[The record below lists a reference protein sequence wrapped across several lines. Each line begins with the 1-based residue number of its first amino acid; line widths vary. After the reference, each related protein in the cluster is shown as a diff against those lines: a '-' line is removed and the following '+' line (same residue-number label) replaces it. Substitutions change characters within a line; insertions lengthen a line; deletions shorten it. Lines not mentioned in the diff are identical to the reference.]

1 MQPSVNTPVGIKERL
16 ISLENALANPFSD
29 LSIER
34 ILDVFI
40 NAVLDGRKLTKD
52 KQDTQI
58 LAFSERFTEPVK
70 KLLTLRRQRH
80 DFSFIASLGRG
91 AYGRVDLVRENA
103 TGQTYAMKTL
113 DKSKMLSQQ
122 ADFWAE
128 REIMSQSASPWIV
141 HLFYSFQD
149 ARSLYMVME
158 YVPGGTLVCW
168 MDEVELISETVC
180 RFYAAEITQALSD
193 LHSMG
198 FIHRDIKPDNLLLD
212 VSGHLK
218 LIDFGTCVRVDPI
231 SHRVRC
237 ESAVGTPD
245 YISPEVLYS
254 QSSGGGE
261 YGFPVDW
268 WALGVLV
275 YEMIY
280 GETPFYS
287 DDLVTTYSKI
297 MSHTTSFHLPKDIT
311 ITPSCLDFIKRLLSP
326 EEVRLGSGTGGADDV
341 RNHPWFAPTWS
352 TTECLPGRVNE
363 PGDEA
368 FFDWTWKT
376 LRSITPGPFHPILTS
391 ETDTSYFHDE
401 EETESLEVESGIGT
415 DKNGGDNGSYDDKFE
430 GSQLSFAGFTFSSP
444 NLAPLSSIYS
454 DPVQPQTE
462 VCDAS
467 LVDGLEKR
475 EVGDGRCSTANSLR
489 IRELEESLAR
499 SELQLAT
506 AEARFAEN
514 LRDAERRVEVARLE
528 LASATSL
535 MEAEI
540 AKWKAIAESEHKA
553 RQTAEAQK
561 AKAAD
566 LLAKRA
572 TDMADRLTA
581 GGSITRASVERRQ
594 ASLPVDMP
602 PDAGDL
608 VPLPATGV
616 TSPHETDP
624 SSSPATELLLKRIQE
639 LVERAQQADELL
651 EIERRFSEL
660 YKKACEEKEDQL
672 GERDQQITSLNE
684 ALEAAK
690 QSMEQSQLA
699 ARHALMEEQER
710 SAQYL
715 ECLKAEEKSSEAA
728 NRRAQIASNEA
739 NALREEVQKLREGL
753 SKAQEDFA
761 TEKLKCGAAVNK
773 IQQLTCS
780 SLLLWDADKSTEIL
794 QQSSTADSSSPSD
807 VNLLSP
813 STSTLSRKISRQ
825 GPSLLL
831 DLPLSAILHVR
842 SVTSCDV
849 LHAPADDLPRIFQ
862 VIFDQCEVGGGVR
875 QAALPSA
882 QLPEPRKSSPESSPH
897 CVTPPP
903 KSAPATGILGVSKT
917 LPRKLSFSFSGA
929 FSIASKS
936 SSPLAVAAASPL
948 KVRTNSSGQ
957 LLSTACSSDPLF
969 RNLPVPL
976 TLGTSPI
983 PLQGHMLQRIH
994 FRVPAVCELCKRAC
1008 WHVLSPPPAL
1018 QCLHC
1023 QMKLHLSHLEKRDY
1037 ILRPC
1042 GKSTAILIFRAPCE
1056 QIKRSWLNYLLSAIG
1071 GGVASTGPGSP
1082 LQLTNVPTATTNSYE
1097 SSTTSSISL
1106 CSPVGPPGATHES
1119 RPQSLAGAGASSI
1132 RSATLP
1138 YPSRVTLSSPETT
1151 SSPTKLTKEEKEEE
1165 EEIFVEPPSPI
1176 RDGPSSPKNATPPP
1190 TEDPV
1195 SETEQHA
1202 VVEL

>member
-1 MQPSVNTPVGIKERL
+1 MFNLDLQPC
-16 ISLENALANPFSD
+16 FSP
-29 LSIER
+29 LSR
-34 ILDVFI
+34 T
-40 NAVLDGRKLTKD
+40 R
-52 KQDTQI
+52 
-58 LAFSERFTEPVK
+58 
-70 KLLTLRRQRH
+70 
-80 DFSFIASLGRG
+80 
-91 AYGRVDLVRENA
+91 
-103 TGQTYAMKTL
+103 
-113 DKSKMLSQQ
+113 
-122 ADFWAE
+122 
-128 REIMSQSASPWIV
+128 
-141 HLFYSFQD
+141 
-149 ARSLYMVME
+149 
-158 YVPGGTLVCW
+158 
-168 MDEVELISETVC
+168 
-180 RFYAAEITQALSD
+180 
-193 LHSMG
+193 
-198 FIHRDIKPDNLLLD
+198 
-212 VSGHLK
+212 
-218 LIDFGTCVRVDPI
+218 
-231 SHRVRC
+231 
-237 ESAVGTPD
+237 
-245 YISPEVLYS
+245 
-254 QSSGGGE
+254 SSGGGE

-773 IQQLTCS
+773 IQQILSGENADALELMMLSEMEATRKNAEVGGNSSSDFLSPATALKTRNAKKFTSQQHLFRQMDRKYKQLARTMFRASQESAQVARNQVVRLSEEVSSLQNQLNAANAALMVATSDNGTSSANAVHLVPAPLGSKGLRNRISRKTTVETGQPTSELIHGADSADDRLPPLESALSPTLLHRVSSLSSPRRPLLITSPSAGGALPQRPPLPANFGFSGRLDVPGKPGRRKKLVWDPRFAKLTCS